1 MFSQWWV
8 TCVWNFYCFIEL
20 KFCFSLTFFFLLF
33 TKKSL
38 KEIMNSPH
46 VFEGCMQISC
56 DLKVKYL
63 LMEQNKARCSA
74 AVLLHDISP
83 QQQRPWSQHVRNK
96 ATRWTSEPQQEVR
109 LFVDLW
115 TGNTQ
120 QVLISNR
127 VQIQTCV
134 YQHLYIWA
142 HRELS
147 WTHTSVLHQ
156 TQHTYTLF
164 PPAAAQSS
172 LYSQGG
178 LLIWKA
184 PHRKFQRNRRRTKG
198 WSVMLRLVWSASA
211 GQRWKVTNYI
221 YLRYCNWVVFLCIC
235 TF

>member
-1 MFSQWWV
+1 MQQNACFSVSWFIWSGCVKVTAWHWVLLLCYWHSSLTQRNDFSPVMFTQWWV
-8 TCVWNFYCFIEL
+8 TCVWNSYSFIEL

-115 TGNTQ
+115 LSDGLFLFCHHLHTTTTSLGRFPE
-120 QVLISNR
+120 VLKGSSKDSTPSSTSTWQTERITNKR
-127 VQIQTCV
+127 WAVQT
-134 YQHLYIWA
+134 
-142 HRELS
+142 
-147 WTHTSVLHQ
+147 
-156 TQHTYTLF
+156 
-164 PPAAAQSS
+164 AAASFQSCS
-172 LYSQGG
+172 ERWGTEADQS
-178 LLIWKA
+178 
-184 PHRKFQRNRRRTKG
+184 RR
-198 WSVMLRLVWSASA
+198 
-211 GQRWKVTNYI
+211 
-221 YLRYCNWVVFLCIC
+221 
-235 TF
+235 

>member
-1 MFSQWWV
+1 
-8 TCVWNFYCFIEL
+8 
-20 KFCFSLTFFFLLF
+20 
-33 TKKSL
+33 
-38 KEIMNSPH
+38 
-46 VFEGCMQISC
+46 
-56 DLKVKYL
+56 
-63 LMEQNKARCSA
+63 MEQNKARCWA

-147 WTHTSVLHQ
+147 WTHFSPPSNTTHLHTVSTSCSTVQSLQSGRAFNLKGTTQEVSEEQKKNQRMVCDVKVRVISISWKYETYQ
-156 TQHTYTLF
+156 TCEEE
-164 PPAAAQSS
+164 AAAAHTFTTTTHSPLRAAWPPS
-172 LYSQGG
+172 LKHTNSNAQTHW
-178 LLIWKA
+178 LIIDWLIFRDK
-184 PHRKFQRNRRRTKG
+184 
-198 WSVMLRLVWSASA
+198 
-211 GQRWKVTNYI
+211 
-221 YLRYCNWVVFLCIC
+221 
-235 TF
+235 

>member
-1 MFSQWWV
+1 
-8 TCVWNFYCFIEL
+8 
-20 KFCFSLTFFFLLF
+20 
-33 TKKSL
+33 
-38 KEIMNSPH
+38 
-46 VFEGCMQISC
+46 
-56 DLKVKYL
+56 
-63 LMEQNKARCSA
+63 MEQNKARCWA

-96 ATRWTSEPQQEVR
+96 ATRWTSEPQQEVW

-127 VQIQTCV
+127 VQIQTFV

-198 WSVMLRLVWSASA
+198 WSVMLRLGWSASA
-211 GQRWKVTNYI
+211 GNMKHIKHVRKKQQQLTRLPQPHTVLWEQRGLHLWNTQTQTHKLTDWLLIDWFSEISN
-221 YLRYCNWVVFLCIC
+221 
-235 TF
+235 